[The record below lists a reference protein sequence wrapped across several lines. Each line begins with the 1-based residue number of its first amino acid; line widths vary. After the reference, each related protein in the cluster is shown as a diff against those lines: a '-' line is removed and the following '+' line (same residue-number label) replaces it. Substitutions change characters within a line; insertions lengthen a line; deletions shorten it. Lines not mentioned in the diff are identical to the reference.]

1 MAQWPIGIFKKGFIY
16 IFTFIIQYGFVNY
29 YPLLYLLD
37 KEKNNLFIFSPLIT
51 IIYLIP
57 CILLFYK
64 GIKKYS
70 STGWFLFTLYFTF
83 AII

>member
-1 MAQWPIGIFKKGFIY
+1 MAQWPIGIFKKGFIF
-16 IFTFIIQYGFVNY
+16 IFTFIIPYGFVNY

-57 CILLFYK
+57 CILLFHK

-70 STGWFLFTLYFTF
+70 STG
-83 AII
+83 